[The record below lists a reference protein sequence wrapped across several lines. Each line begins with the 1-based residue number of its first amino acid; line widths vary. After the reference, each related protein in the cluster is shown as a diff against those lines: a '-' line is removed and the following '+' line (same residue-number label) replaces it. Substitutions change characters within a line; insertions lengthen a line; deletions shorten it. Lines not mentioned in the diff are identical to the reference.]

1 MGDRADPQIHLAL
14 LAEAVE
20 NAPFAVSLFDEDGNY
35 VAVNAKVCELTGYT
49 REELIG
55 MGPLGLA
62 TAGAEFARQTFEEA
76 LAGERVHGTAEIRRK
91 DGTLLE
97 VEYRIG
103 PTRVGGLPF
112 LVRIYWPT
120 SGARRG

>member
-1 MGDRADPQIHLAL
+1 MADRADPSIHLTL
-14 LAEAVE
+14 LAEAIE

-49 REELIG
+49 REELVQL
-55 MGPLGLA
+55 GPFTVA
-62 TAGAEFARQTFEEA
+62 TTDPEAARATFEEA
-76 LAGERVHGTAEIRRK
+76 LAGDRTGGRTTIRRK
-91 DGTLLE
+91 DGTLVE

-112 LVRIYWPT
+112 LVRVYWPV
-120 SGARRG
+120 